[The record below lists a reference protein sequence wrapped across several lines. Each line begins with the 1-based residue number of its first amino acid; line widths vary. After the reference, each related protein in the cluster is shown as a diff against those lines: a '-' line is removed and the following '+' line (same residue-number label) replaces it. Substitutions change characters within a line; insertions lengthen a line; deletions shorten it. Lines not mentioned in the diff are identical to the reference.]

1 MRAYNNPNRL
11 PFFPTPYPGESLYSV
26 LCRYHVRSGN
36 ATNRKTILQLFGV
49 FGSLCSTLLLPS
61 MLNCLKSW
69 VDAESGINAEYIFRN
84 NTAYSLCTLR
94 NYHDY
99 YRFFPNGDFSVP
111 TFSKKDYC
119 WPFRQCLIRH
129 PSNKLRYCPAC
140 AAVQKKLYGEAYW
153 QILPQLDGVEY
164 CPIHQTRIATTA
176 IGSRDLLYTFH
187 PADIVIDNTTP
198 SYPDYKSTWY
208 HSSHT
213 VLFPELFV
221 NMGKAISHLRDH
233 LSSYGGIW
241 FLLNKYRYS
250 YEIGNRF
257 WQSKENER
265 EKLFGNSP
273 PSLVCWLTNKNNDPF
288 ERKYLYFS
296 DFTLSEHAMMIS
308 MLSSSAKTFFTE

>member
-111 TFSKKDYC
+111 TFSKKDYR

-140 AAVQKKLYGEAYW
+140 AAVQKKRCMVKPTGRSFLSLTGSNIVPYIKPVL
-153 QILPQLDGVEY
+153 QRLPSDPGIF
-164 CPIHQTRIATTA
+164 CTRFIRQT
-176 IGSRDLLYTFH
+176 L
-187 PADIVIDNTTP
+187 
-198 SYPDYKSTWY
+198 
-208 HSSHT
+208 
-213 VLFPELFV
+213 
-221 NMGKAISHLRDH
+221 
-233 LSSYGGIW
+233 
-241 FLLNKYRYS
+241 
-250 YEIGNRF
+250 
-257 WQSKENER
+257 
-265 EKLFGNSP
+265 
-273 PSLVCWLTNKNNDPF
+273 
-288 ERKYLYFS
+288 
-296 DFTLSEHAMMIS
+296 
-308 MLSSSAKTFFTE
+308 